1 MDGLLIVVKALAQ
14 DQKASLEHLIQT
26 CPGLDHLRVRVLGAC
41 FFTWLT
47 VKHRSRPTMVTP
59 QLKSE
64 LVNKY
69 QLLYNGQF
77 EIMTFCY

>member
-1 MDGLLIVVKALAQ
+1 MDDLLIVLKALAQ

-41 FFTWLT
+41 FFTCLT
-47 VKHRSRPTMVTP
+47 VERRSRPTMVTP
-59 QLKSE
+59 QLKLE
-64 LVNKY
+64 LVDKF

-77 EIMTFCY
+77 DIMAFCY